1 MTTTKK
7 KLFNVVELLQA
18 PDFPHKGFGEN
29 LPNSLRRLNEDLQF
43 ATDAEGI
50 CDALEQIESA
60 RDALHELF
68 EESEQKAVVFKG
80 LSEEVQKLEE
90 EGEEELSQK
99 KLDDLIEK
107 KAATLWIL
115 KAKRFVEEVLE
126 EEVCS
131 HHFCDLAMR
140 LRAEVEVSRAEV
152 KSWFAI
158 EGEQK

>member
-1 MTTTKK
+1 MTITKG

-29 LPNSLRRLNEDLQF
+29 LPNSLRRLNEDLRLS
-43 ATDAEGI
+43 TDAESM

-60 RDALHELF
+60 RDALDELMKAS
-68 EESEQKAVVFKG
+68 EEKAIVFKG
-80 LSEEVQKLEE
+80 LSEEVRKLEE
-90 EGEEELSQK
+90 KGEEELSQK
-99 KLDDLIEK
+99 KLENLIEK

-131 HHFCDLAMR
+131 DHFCHLAMR
-140 LRAEVEVSRAEV
+140 LRDEVEGSRAEV